1 MTLRVAKKG
10 SMSKEA
16 VRNPKTSWIEG
27 GIVIHSHRSIAVIST
42 INHFNLPGMPFTL
55 LNLPR
60 FKRGL
65 YWTSNLPRF
74 KRGLYWI
81 SNVLLGN
88 AIEFSP
94 GRPDLGKS
102 LFLRFE
108 NVLDTHLA
116 VVYYNR
122 ISIDSS
128 KILHTIMRNRHFKSK
143 SHNLRL
149 RMTC

>member
-1 MTLRVAKKG
+1 MTLRIAKKG
-10 SMSKEA
+10 NMSKEA

-27 GIVIHSHRSIAVIST
+27 GIVMHSHRSIAVICTSS
-42 INHFNLPGMPFTL
+42 HFNLPGMSFAL
-55 LNLPR
+55 LNLSY
-60 FKRGL
+60 FKRGF
-65 YWTSNLPRF
+65 YWT
-74 KRGLYWI
+74 

-88 AIEFSP
+88 ATEFSP

-116 VVYYNR
+116 LAYYSR

-128 KILHTIMRNRHFKSK
+128 KILCSIMHNRHFKSK
-143 SHNLRL
+143 SHNSRL
-149 RMTC
+149 RMIC